1 MKVNKQ
7 YNSNKK
13 YFTDLNPIINQY
25 PSLKNQLILNFSNGN
40 EERFY
45 FYNNLYGLI
54 NNLNSNDKLLVK
66 NDK

>member
-1 MKVNKQ
+1 MKVNNQ
-7 YNSNKK
+7 YNSIKK
-13 YFTDLNPIINQY
+13 YFTDLNPILNQY